1 MRNRPLWTERFA
13 RHERGKAG
21 KLLKTRLLSIKQT
34 QDEPMSGP
42 NEAISYGDEPTP
54 PVGKVALPGH
64 SAGFLDIAGERA

>member
-1 MRNRPLWTERFA
+1 MRNRRIWTERFS
-13 RHERGKAG
+13 RLERGKAG
-21 KLLKTRLLSIKQT
+21 KLLTTRAFEKEQA
-34 QDEPMSGP
+34 QDEPISGP